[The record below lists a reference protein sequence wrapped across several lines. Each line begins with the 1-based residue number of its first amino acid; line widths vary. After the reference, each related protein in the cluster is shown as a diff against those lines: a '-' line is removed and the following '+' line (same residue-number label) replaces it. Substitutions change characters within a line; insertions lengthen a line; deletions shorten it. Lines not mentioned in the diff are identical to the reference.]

1 MFSQLSKFLKEYQG
15 TELVVKWSYRG
26 MKKCSP
32 VKGLRFI
39 GNSSFRVEFIPQT
52 IKIKLFLQLLRL
64 KLTVFAKSSN
74 SFHSL
79 FGFQVLPNMNL
90 SKKINSKGVIN
101 NV

>member
-1 MFSQLSKFLKEYQG
+1 
-15 TELVVKWSYRG
+15 

-39 GNSSFRVEFIPQT
+39 NNSSFRVEFIPQT

-74 SFHSL
+74 SFSSL